1 MIATYTERLQF
12 IQTNFGKG
20 LISRDGND
28 VTVSCPFCKDSSKK
42 KLAISL
48 ETWKYH
54 CWVCSARGNTL
65 VSALKKFK
73 SREVVDYYRVHFL
86 NASLLIADIEE
97 AEDKIELPE
106 GYTPLA
112 TIGKAN
118 HPDVRAAIRYLERR
132 GITEREIWK
141 FRIGITTEGKFT
153 RRVIFPSLDHA
164 GDLNYF
170 LGRSIDPKSK
180 FRYMNASTDKSGI
193 IFNDVEIDWDKPLYL
208 VEGIF
213 DHIALAENG
222 TCLLGSTLT
231 TNSLLFRK
239 IVANETDVVLCLD
252 SDMTQKIGKISDL
265 LTSYGCNVKIMDT
278 SSAKD
283 IAEMTPEQLDYAKAT
298 IEDWNMRSSFRYKIS
313 NIKSGSLL

>member
-1 MIATYTERLQF
+1 VIATYTERLQF
-12 IQTNFGKG
+12 IQAHFGKG
-20 LISRDGND
+20 VLSRDGND

-73 SREVVDYYRVHFL
+73 SRDVVDYYRVHFL
-86 NASLLIADIEE
+86 NASLLTADMEDFEE
-97 AEDKIELPE
+97 RIELPD
-106 GYTPLA
+106 GFVPLA
-112 TIGKAN
+112 SIEKRN
-118 HPDVRAAIRYLERR
+118 HPDVRAAFRYLERR
-132 GITEREIWK
+132 GITERDMWR
-141 FRIGITTEGKFT
+141 FRIGITHEGKFT
-153 RRVIFPSLDHA
+153 RRVIFPSLDHS

-170 LGRSIDPKSK
+170 LGRSIDPKTK
-180 FRYMNASTDKSGI
+180 FRYLNASTDKSGI
-193 IFNDVEIDWDKPLYL
+193 IFNDIEIDWDKPLYL

-213 DHIALAENG
+213 DHIALGENG
-222 TCLLGSTLT
+222 SCLLGSTLT
-231 TNSLLFRK
+231 SNSLLFRK

-265 LTSYGCNVKIMDT
+265 LTSYGCNVKVMDT
-278 SSAKD
+278 SAAKD
-283 IAEMTPEQLDYAKAT
+283 IAEMTPEQLVYAKSS
-298 IEDWNMRSSFRYKIS
+298 IEPWNMQSSFKYKIS

>member
-1 MIATYTERLQF
+1 MISTYTERLQF
-12 IQTNFGKG
+12 IQSHFGKG
-20 LISRDGND
+20 VISRDGND

-54 CWVCSARGNTL
+54 CWVCSSRGNTL

-73 SREVVDYYRVHFL
+73 SRDVVDYYRVHFL
-86 NASLLIADIEE
+86 NASLLTADMEDFEE
-97 AEDKIELPE
+97 KIELPE
-106 GYTPLA
+106 GFVPLV
-112 TIGKAN
+112 TLTKRN
-118 HPDVRAAIRYLERR
+118 HPDIRAAFRYLEKR
-132 GITEREIWK
+132 GITDRDMWR
-141 FRIGITTEGKFT
+141 FRIGISLEGKFT
-153 RRVIFPSLDHA
+153 RRVIFPSLDHS

-170 LGRSIDPKSK
+170 LGRSIDPQTR
-180 FRYMNASTDKSGI
+180 FRYLNASTDKSGI

-213 DHIALAENG
+213 DHIALSENG

-231 TNSLLFRK
+231 SNSLLFRK
-239 IVANETDVVLCLD
+239 IVANETPVVLCLD

-265 LTSYGCNVKIMDT
+265 LTSYGCNVKVMDT
-278 SSAKD
+278 SAAKD
-283 IAEMTPEQLDYAKAT
+283 IAEMTPAQIDYAKSS
-298 IEDWNMRSSFRYKIS
+298 IEEWNMQSSFKYKIS